1 MSQVLTAYTQ
11 FSEFLFYDDS
21 IAFDY
26 ESFTVSWSFLETNL
40 EAKIWW
46 KWEGI

>member
-1 MSQVLTAYTQ
+1 MRIMSQVLTAYTQ

-26 ESFTVSWSFLETNL
+26 ESFTVSWSFLEMNL

-46 KWEGI
+46 K